1 MVTERTW
8 KQHCCGF
15 WWWDY
20 CCSTYFFY
28 ISYQIPPPPRHRP
41 LIHHFTNQD
50 RSMVMLIRLSLWCF
64 SFVLNATSWPTT
76 VTALSPSVTPTHL
89 HPCFTAHRH
98 SVMPAVITVGHNFRD
113 NLKTIYYPRSIKKTE
128 GKHFLDVHL
137 RPIGRLIDGSLRQQ
151 LLNMYSLCV
160 CLHSN

>member
-76 VTALSPSVTPTHL
+76 VTALSPSVTPPLL
-89 HPCFTAHRH
+89 HCTQTQRDASCNHCWTQFQGQFEDYLLS
-98 SVMPAVITVGHNFRD
+98 SVN
-113 NLKTIYYPRSIKKTE
+113 KKTE